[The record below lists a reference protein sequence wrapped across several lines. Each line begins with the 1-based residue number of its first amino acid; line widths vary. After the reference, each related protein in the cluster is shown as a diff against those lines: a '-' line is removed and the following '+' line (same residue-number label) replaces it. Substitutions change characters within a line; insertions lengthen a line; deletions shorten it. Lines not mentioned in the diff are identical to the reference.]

1 MMSKVKKI
9 PLRKSLV
16 SGEIIAKRDLLRI
29 VKTKDGQVFIDPTGK
44 QNGRG
49 AYIKLD
55 NQEALMAKK
64 KQVFN
69 RSFSMDIPES
79 FYDDLIAYVDHK
91 IKRRELGLD

>member
-1 MMSKVKKI
+1 MSKVKKI

-29 VKTKDGQVFIDPTGK
+29 VKTKDGQVFIDSTGK

>member
-1 MMSKVKKI
+1 MPKVKKI

-16 SGEIIAKRDLLRI
+16 SGEIIDKRDLLRI
-29 VKTKDGQVFIDPTGK
+29 VKNKEGQIFIDPTGK

-69 RSFSMDIPES
+69 RSFSMEVPES
-79 FYDDLIAYVDHK
+79 FYDEVIAHVDHK
-91 IKRRELGLD
+91 VKRRELGLE

>member
-1 MMSKVKKI
+1 MSKVKKI

-16 SGEIIAKRDLLRI
+16 SGEIITKRDLLRI

>member
-1 MMSKVKKI
+1 MSKVKKI

-16 SGEIIAKRDLLRI
+16 SGEIIDKRELLRI

-91 IKRRELGLD
+91 VKRRELGLD

>member
-1 MMSKVKKI
+1 MSKVKKI

-16 SGEIIAKRDLLRI
+16 SGEIIDKRDLLRI

-91 IKRRELGLD
+91 VKRRELGLD

>member
-1 MMSKVKKI
+1 MSKVKKI

>member
-1 MMSKVKKI
+1 MARTRKI
-9 PLRKSLV
+9 PLRKSVV
-16 SGEIIAKRDLLRI
+16 SGEMIDKRDLLRI
-29 VKTKDGQVFIDPTGK
+29 VKNKDGQIFIDPTGK

-55 NQEALMAKK
+55 NEEALLAKK

-69 RSFSMDIPES
+69 RSFAMDVPEA

-91 IKRRELGLD
+91 VKRRELGLD

>member
-1 MMSKVKKI
+1 MPKIKKI

-16 SGEIIAKRDLLRI
+16 SGEIIDKRDLLRI
-29 VKTKDGQVFIDPTGK
+29 VKNKEGQIFIDPTGK

-55 NQEALMAKK
+55 NQEALLAKK

-69 RSFSMDIPES
+69 RSFSMEVPES
-79 FYDDLIAYVDHK
+79 FYDEVIAYVDHK
-91 IKRRELGLD
+91 VKRRELGLE